1 MSINL
6 SAITYTPQVIS
17 SQLTQS
23 LTASESQQ
31 ATLEQQLAT
40 GNLVNQPSDN
50 PTATS
55 SLMQLN
61 SSLARAKQYATNAA
75 DGLGWLSLANST
87 VNSVMSNLQQA
98 RQLVLSI
105 SGSALSGQ
113 QAAIT
118 GIGDQLDSIRN
129 QVINLANTQY
139 GGQAIFAGTKQVNV
153 AYDNSSTATSGTF
166 LGGGSAQTRSVAPG
180 VKVPV
185 SVTGD
190 KVFGAD
196 PTGLLS
202 PLSNAAGSPPAGG
215 VLATLVADVQGG
227 NLQKAETTDLSSLD
241 AAIQT
246 VSNAAANL
254 GAQYQ
259 QMQGFATQATNTQ
272 TALQGQISAIDGV
285 NIAQAST
292 QLTQAQQT
300 FQSGLWA
307 TAQIESH
314 SLVQYL

>member
-6 SAITYTPQVIS
+6 SPVIYTPQVIS
-17 SQLTQS
+17 SQLTSS

-31 ATLEQQLAT
+31 AALEQQLAT
-40 GNLVNQPSDN
+40 GNVVNQPSDN
-50 PTATS
+50 PTATAT
-55 SLMQLN
+55 LMQLN
-61 SSLARAKQYATNAA
+61 SSLARAKQYASNAA

-113 QAAIT
+113 QAAVT
-118 GIGDQLDSIRN
+118 GIGDQLTSIRN
-129 QVINLANTQY
+129 QILNLANTQY
-139 GGQAIFAGTKQVNV
+139 GGQAIFAGTGSVNV
-153 AYDNSSTATSGTF
+153 AFNPDGTYA
-166 LGGGSAQTRSVAPG
+166 GGGNAQTRKVGPG
-180 VKVPV
+180 VEVPV
-185 SVTGD
+185 SVPGD
-190 KVFGAD
+190 QVFGSGANNLLNPLTTTP
-196 PTGLLS
+196 PTT
-202 PLSNAAGSPPAGG
+202 PPTPPG
-215 VLATLVADVQGG
+215 VLATLISDVQSG
-227 NLQKAETTDLSSLD
+227 NLQKAETTDLNSLD

-254 GAQYQ
+254 GSQYQ

-272 TALQGQISAIDGV
+272 TALESQISAIDGV
-285 NIAQAST
+285 NLAQVST
-292 QLTQAQQT
+292 QLSQAQQT

>member
-153 AYDNSSTATSGTF
+153 AYDNSSPATSGTF

-202 PLSNAAGSPPAGG
+202 PPSTTPGVPGG
-215 VLATLVADVQGG
+215 VMATLVADVKAG